1 MRAQN
6 QLCIN
11 RCSWL
16 PVCSEQAVR
25 QAAGIWVAAGLVA
38 DTPAEAESA
47 AVWAAGKRAVAG
59 QAEQAL
65 GPAVGQAA
73 EQIADIQ
80 AELAAELQA
89 EQALGPA
96 EAELVLE
103 AVRPVT
109 DLRNRCKILLQR
121 YLLNRNWDKKP

>member
-47 AVWAAGKRAVAG
+47 AVWAAGKRAVA
-59 QAEQAL
+59 EQAL

-89 EQALGPA
+89 EPALGPA

>member
-65 GPAVGQAA
+65 GPA
-73 EQIADIQ
+73 
-80 AELAAELQA
+80 
-89 EQALGPA
+89 

>member
-1 MRAQN
+1 M
-6 QLCIN
+6 
-11 RCSWL
+11 
-16 PVCSEQAVR
+16 
-25 QAAGIWVAAGLVA
+25 VA
-38 DTPAEAESA
+38 DTPAVAESA

-89 EQALGPA
+89 EPALGPA